1 MKLLEREQD
10 LFELES
16 AFAQVCQGSG
26 QIALISGEAGIGKS
40 SLIEVFTRRH
50 TTSVPVYWGI
60 CDSLFVPRPFG
71 PVYDMAAQLHEDL
84 PVLLASG
91 AQRTAVF
98 PVVLEAL
105 QRQASITVF
114 EDVHWADEL
123 TLDLLRF
130 LGRRISRTSALLVL
144 TYRDDELGPQHPLR
158 HVLGDLAISQ
168 SARHIP
174 LNPLSEDSVRALVGE
189 RSIDVAGLHR
199 KTGGNPFYI
208 TEILSRPAGEI
219 PLTIRDAV
227 LARVARLSP
236 SAEAVLQ
243 AAAVIGTRIEPWLLT
258 EVTGTEASFVEE
270 CIAVGILH
278 SLGDV
283 IAFRHELTRQTILD
297 TLSPPRSKVLHQQTL
312 DALKASSAAR
322 HDLARLAHHA
332 ESAGDRGAILEF
344 APAAAKRDSAA
355 GAHREAAA
363 LYSLALRL
371 AADEPPRDRA
381 LLLGAYADE
390 CNLIDQR
397 EEGLKARREALVLW
411 CELGQPLKQGETLAN
426 MTFLLNGLGRTA
438 EAEQMSR
445 QAIELLESH
454 PPSRELAFAYR
465 VQSGLRML
473 SHDYREAIAWGEK
486 AIALAERFQD
496 KQLVLATGIP
506 IGSAWLF
513 LDYEYGRQYL
523 EGILAA
529 AIEAGLETVTAHAY
543 ANLSSTSSMLHRF
556 GMATSYTS
564 EGTAYA
570 VEHGQERYRLYML
583 AWQALTHMRQGA
595 WNETVDL
602 AELVLQHPGLSVTTR
617 ITALAALGY
626 VHARRGNPAASIVLD
641 EALELS
647 RHMDSLHRIGLV
659 HAARAEA
666 AWLAGDPQRTLEEA
680 HAVYNHTLSKQQ
692 SWYAG
697 ELAFW
702 CWRAGDKVTLFEWM
716 AKPYTLHIT
725 GDWRAAAEAWAEL
738 GCPYEQAH
746 ALAEGDS
753 EAQIT
758 ALKIFDRLGARPA
771 ADRLRLRLQQA
782 GVIKIA
788 HASTRENPFGLTRR
802 QMEILELLIEGLSN
816 AEISARLHISPKT
829 ADHHVSAILEKM
841 DIHSREE
848 AALLARAHPHF
859 SEK

>member
-1 MKLLEREQD
+1 MELLEREQY
-10 LFELES
+10 LSELES
-16 AFAQVCQGSG
+16 AFAQACNGSG
-26 QIALISGEAGIGKS
+26 RIASISGEAGIGKT
-40 SLIEVFTRRH
+40 SLVEAFTHRH
-50 TTSVPVYWGI
+50 IPSVSVYWGI
-60 CDSLFVPRPFG
+60 CDSLFSPRPFG
-71 PVYDMAAQLHEDL
+71 PVYDMAAQLHKDL
-84 PVLLASG
+84 PVLLASN

-114 EDVHWADEL
+114 EDVHWADEV

-144 TYRDDELGPQHPLR
+144 TYRDDELGLQHPLR
-158 HVLGDLAISQ
+158 HVLGDLAVSR
-168 SARHIP
+168 SAHHIR
-174 LNPLSEDSVRALVGE
+174 LNPLSEDSVRTLVGE
-189 RSIDVAGLHR
+189 RSIDVASLHR

-227 LARVARLSP
+227 LARAARLSP

-243 AAAVIGTRIEPWLLT
+243 AAAVIGTRIEPWLLAK
-258 EVTGTEASFVEE
+258 VTGSEASFAEE

-278 SLGDV
+278 SLGDI

-297 TLSPPRSKVLHQQTL
+297 TLSPQRSEVLHRLTL
-312 DALKASSAAR
+312 DALKSSPAAR
-322 HDLARLAHHA
+322 HDLVRLAHHA
-332 ESAGDRGAILEF
+332 ESAGDREAVLEF
-344 APAAAKRDSAA
+344 APAAAKRSSAA
-355 GAHREAAA
+355 GAHREAAT
-363 LYSLALRL
+363 LYSLALRF
-371 AADEPPRDRA
+371 AADLPPNDCA
-381 LLLGAYADE
+381 LLLVAYADE
-390 CNLIDQR
+390 CNLIDKR
-397 EEGLKARREALVLW
+397 EEGLKARREALALW
-411 CELGQPLKQGETLAN
+411 RKLGQPLKQGETLAS
-426 MTFLLNGLGRTA
+426 MAFLLNGLGRA
-438 EAEQMSR
+438 SEAEQASR
-445 QAIELLESH
+445 QAIELLEAH
-454 PPSRELAFAYR
+454 PLSRELAFAYR

-486 AIALAERFQD
+486 SIALAERFQD
-496 KQLVLATGIP
+496 MQLVLATGIP

-523 EGILAA
+523 KGILAA
-529 AIEAGLETVTAHAY
+529 AIEAGLETVAAHAY
-543 ANLSSTSSMLHRF
+543 ANLSSTSSMLYRF
-556 GMATSYTS
+556 EMATSYTT

-595 WNETVDL
+595 WNEAVNL
-602 AELVLQHPGLSVTTR
+602 AELVLQQPGLSVTTR

-626 VHARRGNPAASIVLD
+626 VYMRRGDPEVSVVLD
-641 EALELS
+641 KALELS

-659 HAARAEA
+659 RAARAEA
-666 AWLAGDPQRTLEEA
+666 AWLAGDRQRTLEEV
-680 HAVYNHTLSKQQ
+680 HTVYDHTLSKQQ
-692 SWYAG
+692 PWYAG

-702 CWRAGDKVTLFEWM
+702 CWRAGDKVTLFDWM

-725 GDWRAAAEAWAEL
+725 GDWRAAAEAWEEL
-738 GCPYEQAH
+738 GCPYEKAC
-746 ALAEGDS
+746 ALADGDS

-802 QMEILELLIEGLSN
+802 QMEILGLLIEGLSN